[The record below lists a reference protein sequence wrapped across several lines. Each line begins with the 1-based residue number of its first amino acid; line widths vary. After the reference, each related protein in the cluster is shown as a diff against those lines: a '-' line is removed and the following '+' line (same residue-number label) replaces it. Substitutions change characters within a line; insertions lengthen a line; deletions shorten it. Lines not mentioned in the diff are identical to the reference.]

1 MAVIVWL
8 FTAIVVLVVLGGI
21 VVAVTALPDVN
32 RYRRLRKM

>member
-1 MAVIVWL
+1 MAVIGWVV
-8 FTAIVVLVVLGGI
+8 TAIVVLVVLGGI

>member
-1 MAVIVWL
+1 MVVIGWL
-8 FTAIVVLVVLGGI
+8 FAAIVVLVVLGGI

>member
-1 MAVIVWL
+1 MVVIGWL
-8 FTAIVVLVVLGGI
+8 FTAVVVLVVLGGI

>member
-1 MAVIVWL
+1 MAVIGRL

>member
-1 MAVIVWL
+1 MVVIGWL
-8 FTAIVVLVVLGGI
+8 FTATVVLVVLGGI

>member
-1 MAVIVWL
+1 MAVIGWL

-21 VVAVTALPDVN
+21 VLAVTALPDVN

>member
-1 MAVIVWL
+1 MVVIGWL

-21 VVAVTALPDVN
+21 VVAVTALPDFN

>member
-1 MAVIVWL
+1 MALIGWL
-8 FTAIVVLVVLGGI
+8 FTAVVVLVVLGGI

>member
-1 MAVIVWL
+1 MAVIGWL
-8 FTAIVVLVVLGGI
+8 FKAVVVLVVLVGI

>member
-1 MAVIVWL
+1 MVVIGWL

-32 RYRRLRKM
+32 RYRRLRRM

>member
-1 MAVIVWL
+1 MVVIGWL

-21 VVAVTALPDVN
+21 VVAVTALPDAN

>member
-1 MAVIVWL
+1 MVVIGWL
-8 FTAIVVLVVLGGI
+8 FTAIVTLVVLGGI

>member
-1 MAVIVWL
+1 MAVIGWL
-8 FTAIVVLVVLGGI
+8 STAVVVLVVLGGI

>member
-1 MAVIVWL
+1 MVVIGWL
-8 FTAIVVLVVLGGI
+8 FRAIVVLVVLGGI

>member
-1 MAVIVWL
+1 MVVIRRL

-21 VVAVTALPDVN
+21 LFAVTALPDVN